1 MSLARRIAPAAA
13 LSGVAVG
20 LVVAFDP
27 VFAGVDRAATPQ
39 ASSNGADAAPV
50 SGPCASASE
59 QVGPA
64 VDTPWGPVQVAAT
77 VSDGQIC
84 EVHALVYPINDRKS
98 ERINASAIPMLD
110 SMATQQGVAF
120 DNISGATYTTEAYR
134 GSLQQLLDS
143 L

>member
-1 MSLARRIAPAAA
+1 MSLARRLAPAAA
-13 LSGVAVG
+13 LGGVAVT
-20 LVVAFDP
+20 LVVALDP
-27 VFAGVDRAATPQ
+27 ALAGPDRAAGLESANTSARDAQ
-39 ASSNGADAAPV
+39 AS
-50 SGPCASASE
+50 PCASAQE

-84 EVHALVYPINDRKS
+84 EVHAVVYPNNDRKS

-110 SMATQQGVAF
+110 SMATQQGIAF